1 MLPRVAAT
9 FKRGGRSSGLR
20 DRRGH
25 VWSARRPA
33 LGRKRETAMK
43 LGFFT
48 MPVHT
53 LGRNYAQTLKEDRE
67 AFILADRLGFSEGYC
82 GEHLTDEVENI
93 PNGLMFIATLL
104 DATRQMKVGTAVHNL
119 PHSHPAIVASNVAM
133 IDNLF
138 EGRFIFGI
146 GAGILRSDA
155 EALGILDQDRGAM
168 FLEAI
173 DQILAIWTGSA
184 PYNIKGKFWNISTE
198 KTLWPEVG
206 IGNIV
211 KPHQKPHPFIVG
223 TASDPDSKGVI
234 ALGRRGWGPVS
245 SNLLHVNCLG
255 RHWTNY
261 ARGAVEGGHKADRD
275 IWRVAR
281 SIFVADDDRTAQAY
295 GGGDARSP
303 YRFYMKQLFAK
314 LARYKKFA
322 TFKARPDLPD
332 EAVTLDY
339 VIDNLVIRGTV
350 NKVVDDILAMH
361 ETIGDFGTLLYCG
374 KDWADPALGRRS
386 MELMAEKVMPAV
398 NAAIGKR
405 AVAAE

>member
-1 MLPRVAAT
+1 
-9 FKRGGRSSGLR
+9 
-20 DRRGH
+20 
-25 VWSARRPA
+25 
-33 LGRKRETAMK
+33 MK

-48 MPVHT
+48 MPVHPI
-53 LGRNYAQTLKEDRE
+53 GRDYARTLKEDRE
-67 AFILADRLGFSEGYC
+67 AFILADRLGYSEGYC

-93 PNGLMFIATLL
+93 PNSLMFIATLL
-104 DATRQMKVGTAVHNL
+104 DATSQMKVGTAVHNL

-138 EGRFIFGI
+138 EGRFILGI

-173 DQILAIWTGSA
+173 DQIIAIWEGQA
-184 PYNIKGKFWNISTE
+184 PYNIKGKYWTISTE

-206 IGNIV
+206 IGTIV
-211 KPHQKPHPFIVG
+211 KPYQKPYPAIVG
-223 TASDPDSKGVI
+223 TASDPESKGVI

-245 SNLLHVNCLG
+245 SNLLHPNCLG
-255 RHWTNY
+255 NHWRNY
-261 ARGAVEGGHKADRD
+261 AKGAAEGGHKADRG

-281 SIFVADDDRTAQAY
+281 SIFVSEDDKVARAY
-295 GGGDARSP
+295 GGDDANSP
-303 YRFYMKQLFAK
+303 YRFYMKQLYSK
-314 LARYKKFA
+314 LARYQKFA
-322 TFKARPDLPD
+322 PFKSRPDLPD
-332 EAVTLDY
+332 AEVTLDY
-339 VIDNLVIRGTV
+339 VLDNMVIRGSV
-350 NKVVDDILAMH
+350 NHVVDRILAMH

-374 KDWADPALGRRS
+374 KDWADPALGRKS

-398 NAAIGKR
+398 NAALGRK